1 MDRLGNQCKEEKEI
15 MINVSDQL
23 LKESKENQDYY
34 VTANVTLTDGTK
46 LSLKKENFYLD
57 GNGIVDSADS
67 SSFPVG
73 VAIEKTA
80 TLSLVNDE
88 EQFLGSASVRHLA
101 VN

>member
-1 MDRLGNQCKEEKEI
+1 

-34 VTANVTLTDGTK
+34 VTANVTLADGTN
-46 LSLKKENFYLD
+46 LPLKKEDFYLD

-67 SSFPVG
+67 SSFPIG

-80 TLSLVNDE
+80 TMSCSHCMHLSSWDMQLT
-88 EQFLGSASVRHLA
+88 GSLDREK
-101 VN
+101 

>member
-46 LSLKKENFYLD
+46 LSLKKKTSIWTEMELLILR
-57 GNGIVDSADS
+57 IVVVSQW
-67 SSFPVG
+67 
-73 VAIEKTA
+73 EW
-80 TLSLVNDE
+80 LSKKQLHCP
-88 EQFLGSASVRHLA
+88 L
-101 VN
+101 